1 LAIVLALSAT
11 LAAAA
16 PASKRT
22 RPPASKSKSAK
33 AKATKP
39 KPASPKPADS
49 KPADSK
55 PADSKPA
62 ASKPAA
68 PKPAPAPTVAAPSSR
83 PTLSPSQD
91 GAVLLDASIGAASLL
106 RLLNYS
112 DDLFGALR
120 EYRLPLSALGALRV
134 EAWPAARRG
143 GTLSYFGLTASAEQS
158 FLLKSG
164 TQGGPSF
171 STNAQRI
178 TLGLVGRMPVQRA
191 EVTLGAAYGWQDF
204 SISGEGDPA
213 RPDIPNVTYRFLR
226 AGAGLRLDVKPQ
238 VALLASAAYLH
249 VLDSGQIATS
259 DYFPRLT
266 VAGVEAGVGA
276 AWQFFSPWEV
286 RLGVD
291 YRRYF
296 FTMHPEP
303 GDRLIAGGALDNY
316 VVATAALGLR
326 LR

>member
-1 LAIVLALSAT
+1 MRSSWLAIGLALTAT

-16 PASKRT
+16 PARKRA
-22 RPPASKSKSAK
+22 RPPASKPKPA
-33 AKATKP
+33 KP
-39 KPASPKPADS
+39 KPAEPDPAEPKPTEP
-49 KPADSK
+49 KPT
-55 PADSKPA
+55 PTR
-62 ASKPAA
+62 AA
-68 PKPAPAPTVAAPSSR
+68 PPPEAAPSPR
-83 PTLSPSQD
+83 PPTVPSQG
-91 GAVLLDASIGAASLL
+91 GAVLLDASLGAASLL
-106 RLLNYS
+106 RLLDYS

-120 EYRLPLSALGALRV
+120 EYRLPMSALGALRV
-134 EAWPAARRG
+134 EAWPAARMG

-164 TQGGPSF
+164 TKGGPSF

-178 TLGLVGRMPVQRA
+178 TLGLLGRLPVQSA
-191 EVTLGAAYGWQDF
+191 EVTLSAAYGWQDF
-204 SISGEGDPA
+204 SISGEGDSA

-226 AGAGLRLDVKPQ
+226 GGAGLRVDVTPR
-238 VALLASAAYLH
+238 VAALASAAYLH

-266 VAGVEAGVGA
+266 VAGVEAGLGA
-276 AWQFFSPWEV
+276 AWQFSSPWELRV
-286 RLGVD
+286 GVD

-296 FTMHPEP
+296 FSMHPEP

>member
-1 LAIVLALSAT
+1 VRGSWWAIVLALTAT

-22 RPPASKSKSAK
+22 RPPAAKPKSAK
-33 AKATKP
+33 
-39 KPASPKPADS
+39 PKPADS

-55 PADSKPA
+55 PADPKPAESKPA
-62 ASKPAA
+62 DSKPA
-68 PKPAPAPTVAAPSSR
+68 PTSTVAARSSR
-83 PTLSPSQD
+83 PPPSSSQE

-106 RLLNYS
+106 RLLDYS

-134 EAWPAARRG
+134 EAWPAAREG
-143 GTLSYFGLTASAEQS
+143 GALSHFGLSASAEQS

-164 TQGGPSF
+164 RQGGPSF

-178 TLGLVGRMPVQRA
+178 TFGLVGRLPVQRA

-226 AGAGLRLDVKPQ
+226 AGAGLRLELKPR

-276 AWQFFSPWEV
+276 AWQFSSPWEV
-286 RLGVD
+286 RVGVD

-296 FTMHPEP
+296 FNMHPEP

-316 VVATAALGLR
+316 VVATAALGVR

>member
-1 LAIVLALSAT
+1 M
-11 LAAAA
+11 
-16 PASKRT
+16 
-22 RPPASKSKSAK
+22 
-33 AKATKP
+33 
-39 KPASPKPADS
+39 
-49 KPADSK
+49 
-55 PADSKPA
+55 
-62 ASKPAA
+62 
-68 PKPAPAPTVAAPSSR
+68 
-83 PTLSPSQD
+83 
-91 GAVLLDASIGAASLL
+91 LLDASIGAASLL
-106 RLLNYS
+106 RLLDYS

-134 EAWPAARRG
+134 EAWPAARMG
-143 GTLSYFGLTASAEQS
+143 GALSHFGLTASAEQS

-164 TQGGPSF
+164 TKGGPSF

-178 TLGLVGRMPVQRA
+178 TLGLAGRLPVQRA

-213 RPDIPNVTYRFLR
+213 RPEIPNVTYRFLR
-226 AGAGLRLDVKPQ
+226 AGAGLRLDVKPR

-266 VAGVEAGVGA
+266 VAGVEAGAGA
-276 AWQFFSPWEV
+276 AWQFSAPWEV
-286 RLGVD
+286 RVGVD

-296 FTMHPEP
+296 FSMHPEP

>member
-1 LAIVLALSAT
+1 M
-11 LAAAA
+11 
-16 PASKRT
+16 
-22 RPPASKSKSAK
+22 
-33 AKATKP
+33 
-39 KPASPKPADS
+39 
-49 KPADSK
+49 
-55 PADSKPA
+55 
-62 ASKPAA
+62 
-68 PKPAPAPTVAAPSSR
+68 
-83 PTLSPSQD
+83 
-91 GAVLLDASIGAASLL
+91 LLDASIGAASLL
-106 RLLNYS
+106 RLLDYS

-171 STNAQRI
+171 STNSQRI
-178 TLGLVGRMPVQRA
+178 TLGLAGRLPVRRA

-213 RPDIPNVTYRFLR
+213 RPDIPNVTYHFLR
-226 AGAGLRLDVKPQ
+226 VGAGLRLDIKPRL
-238 VALLASAAYLH
+238 ALLASAAYLH

-276 AWQFFSPWEV
+276 AWQFSSPWEL
-286 RLGVD
+286 RFGVD

-296 FTMHPEP
+296 FNMHPEP

-316 VVATAALGLR
+316 VVATAALGVR